1 MGILRPIGSFILKA
15 AIYGCV
21 AIVVLTLAVRG
32 VMSFADGPWEIVP
45 GGPFTTGE
53 AASFPEDRSFLHD
66 VDEVQFQ
73 LLSTGSSRTA
83 WIAEHNNR
91 LFIPS
96 GYMNTTYGKIWKQ
109 WPKHAE
115 KDGAAILRVDD
126 KLYTLNLKR
135 ILVDPDLEEV
145 LAELSRKY
153 SSGGP
158 TQLSRVADGDLWIFE
173 LIPT

>member
-1 MGILRPIGSFILKA
+1 
-15 AIYGCV
+15 
-21 AIVVLTLAVRG
+21 
-32 VMSFADGPWEIVP
+32 
-45 GGPFTTGE
+45 
-53 AASFPEDRSFLHD
+53 
-66 VDEVQFQ
+66 
-73 LLSTGSSRTA
+73 
-83 WIAEHNNR
+83 
-91 LFIPS
+91 
-96 GYMNTTYGKIWKQ
+96 MNTTYGKIWKQ